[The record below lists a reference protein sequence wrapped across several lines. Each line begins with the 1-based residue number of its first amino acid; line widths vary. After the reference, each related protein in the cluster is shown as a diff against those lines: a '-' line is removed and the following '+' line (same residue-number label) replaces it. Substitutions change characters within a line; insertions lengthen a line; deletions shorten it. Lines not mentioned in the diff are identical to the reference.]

1 MQPWSRFTPSALPFA
16 RVAVI
21 SSMCGSAHSRSA
33 ARGTVIAHATGANEH
48 AFVTDTV
55 GNTRRTMDPSRSR
68 LRRLLE
74 SVACEM
80 PSALQRSGHAPPRYP
95 RRFREAAMVTPLR
108 VRHRF
113 RWRVQPSEAAPVLQL
128 LTCHRHNTDATSDA
142 GLH

>member
-1 MQPWSRFTPSALPFA
+1 MLCDGGHQQRVGVVERLPTALGQ
-16 RVAVI
+16 R
-21 SSMCGSAHSRSA
+21 CEDDT
-33 ARGTVIAHATGANEH
+33 TVLED

-95 RRFREAAMVTPLR
+95 RRFREAARVTPLR